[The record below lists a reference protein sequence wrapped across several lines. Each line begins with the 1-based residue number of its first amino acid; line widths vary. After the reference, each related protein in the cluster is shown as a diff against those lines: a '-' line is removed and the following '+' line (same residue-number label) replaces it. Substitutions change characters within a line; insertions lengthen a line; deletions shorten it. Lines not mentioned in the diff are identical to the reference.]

1 MRLFR
6 DRVTFHFHFNG
17 DYLGLC
23 LGDFKLQN
31 KFHVIHCAWGIDHF
45 GLANILPAAY
55 RCLHSENLESM
66 LLIETSSMSFW
77 KIANMVSIVDCLE
90 FSACCPFSMIPT
102 LYGVRL
108 VAHVQLGSPVCVQ
121 LHDNLSLRPIQQLK
135 WIKVHPNFSSNIQ
148 MDVSPALKTAIGQL
162 ASIRFTR
169 VPRDLYTFYSILQS
183 LFERCSWF
191 QNGATLQSIFQTEYL
206 KTVPVSH
213 HLTWQTEQAW
223 LSGEPV
229 LAYSFS
235 DALRIG
241 ELQQH
246 FQQHSSVRQLQ
257 LVLVL
262 IDTDRVMRTDPAHL
276 LKYPHH
282 WIDLYRVDDTS
293 KRTSAAV
300 YKPNVSWAGFLEPSF
315 SFLLA
320 PDHKLPSYSSLVVSD
335 GEKEQFLFTIQ
346 FSTHVFESTLIVNP
360 TPFCPLVQNSLPEE
374 KGMYVR
380 LKCLETEDHYELDIG
395 TRGISAIANLKGKRI
410 K

>member
-1 MRLFR
+1 
-6 DRVTFHFHFNG
+6 
-17 DYLGLC
+17 
-23 LGDFKLQN
+23 
-31 KFHVIHCAWGIDHF
+31 
-45 GLANILPAAY
+45 
-55 RCLHSENLESM
+55 M

-77 KIANMVSIVDCLE
+77 KIANMVSIVDCLA

-135 WIKVHPNFSSNIQ
+135 WFKVHPNFSSNIQ
-148 MDVSPALKTAIGQL
+148 MDVSPALKTTIGQL

-169 VPRDLYTFYSILQS
+169 IPRGLYTFYSILQS
-183 LFERCSWF
+183 LFERCSWL

-262 IDTDRVMRTDPAHL
+262 IDTDRVMRTHTFVSILTIGSISTESMIRANAPV
-276 LKYPHH
+276 PPF
-282 WIDLYRVDDTS
+282 TS
-293 KRTSAAV
+293 RM
-300 YKPNVSWAGFLEPSF
+300 YLGPDFLS
-315 SFLLA
+315 
-320 PDHKLPSYSSLVVSD
+320 LPSLSCWLLITNYRATLLSLSLMVKRNS
-335 GEKEQFLFTIQ
+335 
-346 FSTHVFESTLIVNP
+346 
-360 TPFCPLVQNSLPEE
+360 FCLQSNFQRMYLNQLWSWILHLSVHWFKIHCRKKRVCTFWNALKLRTTMNSILALEEYLPLQ
-374 KGMYVR
+374 
-380 LKCLETEDHYELDIG
+380 I
-395 TRGISAIANLKGKRI
+395 
-410 K
+410 